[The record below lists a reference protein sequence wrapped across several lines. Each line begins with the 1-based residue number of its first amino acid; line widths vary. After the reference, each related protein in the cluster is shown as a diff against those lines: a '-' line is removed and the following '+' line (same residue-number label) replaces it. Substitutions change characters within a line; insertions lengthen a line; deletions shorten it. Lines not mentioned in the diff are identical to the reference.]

1 MNKTLDNLKWDDKG
15 LIPAIV
21 QDEASKQV
29 LMMAYMNK
37 QSLQKTIETK
47 ETWFW
52 SRSRSEL
59 WHKGATSG
67 HKQQV
72 KAIHYD
78 CDADSLLVLVDPLGP
93 ACHTGEVSCYFNP
106 LFAEGKHEKHEQK
119 TGESDESAA
128 IHILTK
134 LEEVIAARDEE
145 RPEGAYTT
153 YLFEQGIDKILKK
166 VGEESAEVI
175 IAAKNKDHE
184 ELRNESADLL
194 YHLIVLLREAKLPLK
209 DVMQVL
215 EDRHVR

>member
-1 MNKTLDNLKWDDKG
+1 MNELPSLDSLKWDDKG

-21 QDEASKQV
+21 QDITSKQV
-29 LMMAYMNK
+29 LMMAYMNE

-52 SRSRSEL
+52 SRSRGEL

-72 KAIHYD
+72 KSIHYD

-93 ACHTGEVSCYFNP
+93 ACHTGETSCYFNP
-106 LFAEGKHEKHEQK
+106 ILQEDEGA
-119 TGESDESAA
+119 SV
-128 IHILTK
+128 HILSQ
-134 LEEVIAARDEE
+134 LEKVIAARDEE

-175 IAAKNKDHE
+175 IAAKNQDHE

-194 YHLIVLLREAKLPLK
+194 YHLMVLLREAKLPLK